1 MVNTD
6 GKRLIKPRY
15 SLNKYAVE
23 TSLFKRAFGWSCQDS
38 EL

>member
-15 SLNKYAVE
+15 SLKYAVE